1 MDSIE
6 SIKGREPNL
15 ASVETPADEAVIVI
29 RRSFAAP
36 RALVW
41 RCYTDP
47 THLVQFWGP
56 KGATNPV
63 SDLDLRVGGHWRQVM
78 RFASGN
84 EYGYTSAYLTYAIFG
99 LSGPLA
105 MTTIAPVAG
114 VKAEGRR
121 PSFKASASF
130 QPVPTL
136 TTYATVSTGFRAP
149 VVNAFAGRA
158 SVANPND
165 LIIPFGA
172 DSDKL
177 KNYELGA
184 KGRWLAGKL
193 TANVASAMPYTGRRA
208 LGSVP

>member
-15 ASVETPADEAVIVI
+15 AVVETPADAAMIVI

-47 THLVQFWGP
+47 VHLVHFWGP

-84 EYGYTSAYLTYAIFG
+84 EYGYTSAYLEITPPERLVWRDAPDAYRFG
-99 LSGPLA
+99 DELPPPSMVTELTLGE
-105 MTTIAPVAG
+105 VAG
-114 VKAEGRR
+114 RTTLSVIVRFTSLVARDEAVTRGFATTVLEG
-121 PSFKASASF
+121 
-130 QPVPTL
+130 
-136 TTYATVSTGFRAP
+136 
-149 VVNAFAGRA
+149 
-158 SVANPND
+158 
-165 LIIPFGA
+165 
-172 DSDKL
+172 SDKL
-177 KNYELGA
+177 DVYLTT
-184 KGRWLAGKL
+184 LAADAA
-193 TANVASAMPYTGRRA
+193 TQN
-208 LGSVP
+208 